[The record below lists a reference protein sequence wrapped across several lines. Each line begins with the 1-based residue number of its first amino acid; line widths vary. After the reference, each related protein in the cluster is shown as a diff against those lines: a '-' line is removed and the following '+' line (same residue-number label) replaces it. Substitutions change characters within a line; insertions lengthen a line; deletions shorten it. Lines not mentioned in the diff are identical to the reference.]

1 MYKLKKEAGYPRYL
15 VNVVRNG
22 KVCDGVWTEAL
33 REAVQIKKRVDTEK
47 GMEAEVYDMTY
58 LDEVSGYRD
67 WIKARAEWWDSP
79 QAVWCMQTGRVFKN
93 DAAAARATKESRY
106 YVRQSYLSKKPTPK
120 GFVWKKI
127 NFAK

>member
-1 MYKLKKEAGYPRYL
+1 MYKAKKEACYPRYL
-15 VNVVRNG
+15 VNVVSNG
-22 KVCDGVWTEAL
+22 KVSDGVWTETL
-33 REAVQIKKRVDTEK
+33 RKAIEIKKKIDKKK

-58 LDEVSGYRD
+58 LDEVSGYKD

-79 QAVWCMQTGRVFKN
+79 QAVWCMQTGKVYKN

-106 YVRQSYLSKKPTPK
+106 YVKQSYLLKRPTPK

-127 NFAK
+127 TFSK